1 MEIMD
6 ARGVG
11 SKHVGGSGKWY
22 PCLYCNRL
30 SHFEGMMLV
39 ALLRY
44 QMFHSS
50 KATQLISH
58 HVKCTFILNII
69 DHQLAKTILLRIKDV
84 CVSYCT
90 FFLLV

>member
-11 SKHVGGSGKWY
+11 SKHVGGIGKWY

-58 HVKCTFILNII
+58 HVKCTYTKHNRSSISQNYSNKNSRRGKV
-69 DHQLAKTILLRIKDV
+69 AKIYNK
-84 CVSYCT
+84 
-90 FFLLV
+90 